1 MFVWSH
7 RSSLTCLPLPSLA
20 ACRVDSHTR
29 AIRQPNRLFFAVGE
43 KVVVLCKRGFKTSQ
57 DGNLTCQDDGNW
69 DKNIPLC
76 TGKLTINGV
85 NEFLVS
91 KETVVLRRWERS
103 KQKFGFIKR
112 VDKG

>member
-1 MFVWSH
+1 MFVWTH

-20 ACRVDSHTR
+20 ACRVDSHTS

-43 KVVVLCKRGFKTSQ
+43 KVVVLCKRGFKKSQ

-85 NEFLVS
+85 PYYRKLTLHEI
-91 KETVVLRRWERS
+91 KVLE
-103 KQKFGFIKR
+103 INAT
-112 VDKG
+112 